1 MFKIQI
7 DNTETGERHMFE
19 GSKPMALMTTFTG
32 IVTEDDQLFGTIRQA
47 LSMYIFKKYQEDA
60 LFDMCIVQDDRDLDE
75 IATDILEDCYQELE
89 ETFTEELEE
98 VKRYLELK

>member
-1 MFKIQI
+1 
-7 DNTETGERHMFE
+7 
-19 GSKPMALMTTFTG
+19 
-32 IVTEDDQLFGTIRQA
+32 
-47 LSMYIFKKYQEDA
+47 MYIFKKYQEDA